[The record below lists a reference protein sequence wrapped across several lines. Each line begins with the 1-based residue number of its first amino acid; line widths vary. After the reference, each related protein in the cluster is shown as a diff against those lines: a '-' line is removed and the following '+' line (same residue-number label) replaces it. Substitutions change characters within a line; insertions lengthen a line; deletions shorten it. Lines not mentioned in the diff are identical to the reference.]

1 MHLEKIK
8 RTIIRE
14 NVEQRFRLRFVKQK
28 AVIEPSELVRRQRD
42 NEIQLRPGKDA
53 NDGKGAWP

>member
-8 RTIIRE
+8 RVVVRE

-28 AVIEPSELVRRQRD
+28 AVIDPGDLVRRQRG
-42 NEIQLRPGKDA
+42 NEIELRPGKDA
-53 NDGKGAWP
+53 DDGKGTGP